1 MIFVFCFGWSVT
13 WKPWKIEL
21 GNHNLKGS
29 SIFTEIGSGVVR
41 VAAIINSSR
50 PTRQF
55 FTQLQVWPESS
66 LLMLFPQVGSTLLC
80 PSLCGNDTKRWSSKR
95 SKMVNQVG
103 DLWKEGEL
111 LHCYQ
116 GQVLHVLPLT
126 WGWMSWR
133 ISVRPAQWPAEQFS
147 SSPWVL
153 WRQWC

>member
-1 MIFVFCFGWSVT
+1 MFCFRWSVT
-13 WKPWKIEL
+13 WKPWKVEL
-21 GNHNLKGS
+21 GNRNLKGS

-111 LHCYQ
+111 LHWYQ

-147 SSPWVL
+147 SSPWL
-153 WRQWC
+153 HIWRG